1 MDEADYADDGT
12 QAGGAAASADVTAL
26 PAAGG
31 DGAAPPGSA
40 QVVMP
45 PVVPPPGAQGG
56 PPMVVA
62 PDGSL
67 MPGAPLGP
75 DGEPLPPPEEEEGL
89 PFETDADGWL
99 ELLRDGYLR
108 QLREENEYPEP
119 PAFHRAMH
127 FGAKEGEPV
136 PPGKY
141 PKQAL
146 NIQLH
151 LLLRARAGEGCMPQG
166 GGKGGGKKGGHM
178 KGGKGGGYGKDS
190 GNQMLQ
196 IPASALP
203 GLVAGLQSGKGGINL
218 QGGGPGQA
226 QLLLEAAK
234 AIVGQ
239 SSGGRGQGLNLDWG
253 SLKGG
258 GGKGKGKDK
267 GKSKWTPQMPKS
279 APY

>member
-1 MDEADYADDGT
+1 MEEADFAGADHDGM
-12 QAGGAAASADVTAL
+12 QAGGAAA
-26 PAAGG
+26 PAE
-31 DGAAPPGSA
+31 AAAAPGSA

-45 PVVPPPGAQGG
+45 PGMPAPAAQGG
-56 PPMVVA
+56 APPMIVA

-67 MPGAPLGP
+67 MPGMPLGP
-75 DGEPLPPPEEEEGL
+75 DGEPAIPPEEEEGL

-127 FGAKEGEPV
+127 FGAKEDEPV

-166 GGKGGGKKGGHM
+166 NKGCAGKGKHM
-178 KGGKGGGYGKDS
+178 KGGGNKGYGK
-190 GNQMLQ
+190 
-196 IPASALP
+196 
-203 GLVAGLQSGKGGINL
+203 
-218 QGGGPGQA
+218 GGPGQA

-234 AIVGQ
+234 ALVGQ
-239 SSGGRGQGLNLDWG
+239 QGGGRGQGLNLDWG

-258 GGKGKGKDK
+258 KGKGKDK
-267 GKSKWTPQMPKS
+267 GKSKWSPSMPRS
-279 APY
+279 VPY